1 MGLNY
6 YNDMPP
12 LDPGSDEEASDN
24 EDNDHNEKVLVL
36 HLPIYVS
43 LGSEVRVRRSPE
55 ALQAFET
62 ALQVISTPA
71 TDTHFDI
78 RPLLPSP
85 PPSLRMLPPPRA
97 VPPAIATPTTAT

>member
-1 MGLNY
+1 M
-6 YNDMPP
+6 
-12 LDPGSDEEASDN
+12 EEANN
-24 EDNDHNEKVLVL
+24 EDNDHDEQML

-43 LGSEVRVRRSPE
+43 LGSEVRVRRSHK
-55 ALQAFET
+55 LFQAFRT

-85 PPSLRMLPPPRA
+85 PPSYVCCRLCAQCHPPSPHRPPPRDLMRYA
-97 VPPAIATPTTAT
+97 AHAAASRGLSPK

>member
-6 YNDMPP
+6 YDVMPP
-12 LDPGSDEEASDN
+12 LGPGSDEEASDN
-24 EDNDHNEKVLVL
+24 EDNDHDEQML

-43 LGSEVRVRRSPE
+43 LGSEVRVRRSHK
-55 ALQAFET
+55 LFQAFRT
-62 ALQVISTPA
+62 VLQVISTPA

-97 VPPAIATPTTAT
+97 VPPAIAIPTTAT

>member
-1 MGLNY
+1 MGLNH

-24 EDNDHNEKVLVL
+24 EDNDHNEQVLVL

-43 LGSEVRVRRSPE
+43 LGSEVRVRHSHE

-62 ALQVISTPA
+62 ALKVISTPA
-71 TDTHFDI
+71 TDPHLDI
-78 RPLLPSP
+78 RPPSSSP
-85 PPSLRMLPPPRA
+85 PQAAARA
-97 VPPAIATPTTAT
+97 LATPTTAT

>member
-24 EDNDHNEKVLVL
+24 EDNDHNEQVLVL

-43 LGSEVRVRRSPE
+43 LGSEVRVRRSHPL
-55 ALQAFET
+55 LQAFKT
-62 ALQVISTPA
+62 GLQVISTPA
-71 TDTHFDI
+71 TDPHLDI
-78 RPLLPSP
+78 RPPLSSP
-85 PPSLRMLPPPRA
+85 PQAAARA
-97 VPPAIATPTTAT
+97 LATPTTAT

>member
-6 YNDMPP
+6 YNDMPE

-24 EDNDHNEKVLVL
+24 EDNDHDEQML

-43 LGSEVRVRRSPE
+43 LGSEVRVRRSHE

-71 TDTHFDI
+71 TDPHLDI
-78 RPLLPSP
+78 RPPLSSP
-85 PPSLRMLPPPRA
+85 PQAAARA
-97 VPPAIATPTTAT
+97 LATPTTAT

>member
-12 LDPGSDEEASDN
+12 LGPGSDEEASDN
-24 EDNDHNEKVLVL
+24 EDNDHDEQML

-43 LGSEVRVRRSPE
+43 LGSEVRVRRSHK
-55 ALQAFET
+55 LFQAFRT
-62 ALQVISTPA
+62 VLQVISTPA

-85 PPSLRMLPPPRA
+85 PPSLRMLPPLRA